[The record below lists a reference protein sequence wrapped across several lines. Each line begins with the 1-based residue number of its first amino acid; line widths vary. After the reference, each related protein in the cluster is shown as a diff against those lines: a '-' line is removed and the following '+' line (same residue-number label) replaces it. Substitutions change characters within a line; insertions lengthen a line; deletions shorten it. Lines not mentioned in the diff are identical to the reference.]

1 MASRNRAHLFTWNNY
16 PATYSTHLDGL
27 PTRYCVAGRELA
39 PTTGVPHLQGYC
51 VWTSG
56 KTLSAV
62 RALLPG
68 CHITVAAGNHGQND
82 RYCRKTREQD
92 SEPNRDVYCRGD
104 LPSDPADRGAA
115 EKARWENAW
124 DLAKNGDIENIPAD
138 IRVRQY
144 STLLKIQ
151 RDYMP
156 PMERLRGPCGT
167 WIWGAAGS
175 GKTRSVL
182 DQIPDLYPKPRN
194 QWWDGYQRE
203 KVVLVDDIDRFDVKL
218 GGYFK
223 HWADAYP
230 FIAEVKGGSQ
240 KIRPERLIVTSQ
252 YSIEEIWEDSA
263 TREALLRRFVV
274 IKKILGQNI
283 ILTI

>member
-156 PMERLRGPCGT
+156 RWSDSEDLAVLGFGALLEAAKPDPCLTRYPTSTPSPATNGGMAINERKLSSSTILTDLTSSSEDTSNTGPMRTRL
-167 WIWGAAGS
+167 S
-175 GKTRSVL
+175 
-182 DQIPDLYPKPRN
+182 PKLRVARRKFALSDSSSPPN
-194 QWWDGYQRE
+194 TPL
-203 KVVLVDDIDRFDVKL
+203 KKM
-218 GGYFK
+218 
-223 HWADAYP
+223 
-230 FIAEVKGGSQ
+230 
-240 KIRPERLIVTSQ
+240 
-252 YSIEEIWEDSA
+252 EDSA
-263 TREALLRRFVV
+263 TREALLRR
-274 IKKILGQNI
+274 L
-283 ILTI
+283 